1 MPTMTKVNIHEAKT
15 HLSKLVERAAQGE
28 EIVIAKAGKGMA
40 RLVPL
45 YSTQLEN
52 PRKGGWGKDLL
63 KNVNVDAFFDPALDK
78 EIASQFYDGALLHE
92 E

>member
-1 MPTMTKVNIHEAKT
+1 MPTMTKVNIHDAKT

-45 YSTQLEN
+45 YSTQLDN

-63 KNVNVDAFFDPALDK
+63 KNVNVDAFLDPALDQA
-78 EIASQFYDGALLHE
+78 IAEQFSDGPLLHE